1 MRKMGIFSV
10 ALFLATCSIPAWAQ
24 VTFDKV
30 QIRTNFLEAEEGDKG
45 KLVINSER
53 IQFTKKDGVT
63 EYFSIPAKAV
73 TEVLYSSVSG
83 RRKGTFLLTK
93 GRKHYMALSFNDGA
107 DLVGKVEF
115 KLHKSNYQSVLGTV
129 EEVTGRTV
137 ASREEGVTNTEQTV
151 ASQEESVTDT
161 EQTVASRE
169 ESAKDTTQT
178 VTSQEGAVKDTTQ
191 TVASQE
197 DDRSGDMQGVL
208 KLTCDPA
215 WLEVRIDG
223 IYGGVCPQSRALAPG
238 QYKVKVQKYGFKD
251 WERTIEIKAGET
263 LEVRVEMEESK
274 Y

>member
-1 MRKMGIFSV
+1 MRKMGILPV

-137 ASREEGVTNTEQTV
+137 ASREEGLEDTTQTV
-151 ASQEESVTDT
+151 ASQEESV
-161 EQTVASRE
+161 
-169 ESAKDTTQT
+169 KDTTQT
-178 VTSQEGAVKDTTQ
+178 VASQEEGLKDTTQ

-251 WERTIEIKAGET
+251 WERTIAVKAGET

>member
-1 MRKMGIFSV
+1 MRKMGILSV

-24 VTFDKV
+24 FSFDKV

-53 IQFTKKDGVT
+53 IQFTEKDGVT

-93 GRKHYMALSFNDGA
+93 GRKHYMALSFDDGA

-137 ASREEGVTNTEQTV
+137 ASQEEGVEDTEQTV
-151 ASQEESVTDT
+151 ASQEESVKET
-161 EQTVASRE
+161 
-169 ESAKDTTQT
+169 KQT
-178 VTSQEGAVKDTTQ
+178 VTSQEGGVKDTKQ
-191 TVASQE
+191 TLASQE

-238 QYKVKVQKYGFKD
+238 QYKVKLQKYGFKD
-251 WERTIEIKAGET
+251 WERTIAIKAGET

>member
-1 MRKMGIFSV
+1 MRKTGILSV
-10 ALFLATCSIPAWAQ
+10 ALFWAACSIPAWAQ
-24 VTFDKV
+24 VAFDKV

-53 IQFTKKDGVT
+53 IQFTKKEGVT

-107 DLVGKVEF
+107 DLVGEVEF

-129 EEVTGRTV
+129 EEVAGRTV
-137 ASREEGVTNTEQTV
+137 ASREEGAKEIKQIV
-151 ASQEESVTDT
+151 ASQEESV
-161 EQTVASRE
+161 RE
-169 ESAKDTTQT
+169 TKQT
-178 VTSQEGAVKDTTQ
+178 VTSQEGGVKDTTQ

-197 DDRSGDMQGVL
+197 DARSRDLQGVL

-223 IYGGVCPQSRALAPG
+223 TYGGVCPQSRALAPG
-238 QYKVKVQKYGFKD
+238 QYKVKLQKYGFKD
-251 WERTIEIKAGET
+251 WERAIEIKAGET

>member
-1 MRKMGIFSV
+1 MRKMGILSV

-115 KLHKSNYQSVLGTV
+115 KLHKSNYQSVLGTGV
-129 EEVTGRTV
+129 V
-137 ASREEGVTNTEQTV
+137 A
-151 ASQEESVTDT
+151 
-161 EQTVASRE
+161 
-169 ESAKDTTQT
+169 
-178 VTSQEGAVKDTTQ
+178 
-191 TVASQE
+191 
-197 DDRSGDMQGVL
+197 
-208 KLTCDPA
+208 
-215 WLEVRIDG
+215 
-223 IYGGVCPQSRALAPG
+223 
-238 QYKVKVQKYGFKD
+238 
-251 WERTIEIKAGET
+251 EI
-263 LEVRVEMEESK
+263 
-274 Y
+274 

>member
-1 MRKMGIFSV
+1 MRKTGILSV
-10 ALFLATCSIPAWAQ
+10 ALFWATCSIPAWAQ
-24 VTFDKV
+24 VAFDKV
-30 QIRTNFLEAEEGDKG
+30 QIRTNFLETEEGGKG

-53 IQFTKKDGVT
+53 IQFTKKEGVT

-107 DLVGKVEF
+107 DLVGEVEF

-137 ASREEGVTNTEQTV
+137 ASREEG
-151 ASQEESVTDT
+151 
-161 EQTVASRE
+161 
-169 ESAKDTTQT
+169 AKEIKQI
-178 VTSQEGAVKDTTQ
+178 
-191 TVASQE
+191 VASQE
-197 DDRSGDMQGVL
+197 DARSRDLQGVL

-223 IYGGVCPQSRALAPG
+223 TYGGVCPQSRALAPG
-238 QYKVKVQKYGFKD
+238 QHKVKLQKHGFKD
-251 WERTIEIKAGET
+251 WERAIEIKAGET